1 MTDIIARGMAANVA
15 KDLGTTNAELAQ
27 IANYIDVAAVS
38 DTFTLDIADSRFK
51 NFRIE
56 TEDAAAKTVAVSN
69 VPTECELLIEL
80 TYTNVAAI
88 TWFDDIV
95 WSYGVIPIFEAGR
108 RYRILF
114 MTQDAGANWEGIPA
128 GEWVV

>member
-1 MTDIIARGMAANVA
+1 MKPKILEDIEN
-15 KDLGTTNAELAQ
+15 LEQNWQE
-27 IANYIDVAAVS
+27 IANYIDATAVA
-38 DTFTLDIADSRFK
+38 DTFTLDIANSRFK

-56 TEDAAAKTVAVSN
+56 TEDATAKTVAVSN